1 MRRLY
6 RLWLAILCAAL
17 LLPVAVAQ
25 TPSNTQSP
33 PGKAPSTLSR
43 GVFGEPG
50 QGFEHVRGQRIGFVV
65 DEYGEIKGMITLTDA
80 LAESRNIPAVKVSEA
95 AGREAV
101 RAVCEEHPVAR
112 LELFGSRAEG
122 HGGTDSDVDLLV
134 EFIPGSDPGLLE
146 MGALQQALER
156 KLGVH
161 VDLLS
166 RRAVERSRSKQCC
179 QRK

>member
-1 MRRLY
+1 MNPSPDFSVS
-6 RLWLAILCAAL
+6 AL
-17 LLPVAVAQ
+17 
-25 TPSNTQSP
+25 
-33 PGKAPSTLSR
+33 
-43 GVFGEPG
+43 
-50 QGFEHVRGQRIGFVV
+50 
-65 DEYGEIKGMITLTDA
+65 
-80 LAESRNIPAVKVSEA
+80 
-95 AGREAV
+95 REAV

-134 EFIPGSDPGLLE
+134 EFIPGSDPGLLD

-166 RRAVERSRSKQCC
+166 RRAVERSRNPYRRRSILA
-179 QRK
+179 RPLSLYAR